1 MSLHPATLPIAV
13 LAVALAFA
21 APHGAHAEDGLPA
34 FRKEIVEAG
43 GASVALYAEETGEGP
58 PILLLHGLAASTFTW
73 RYLVPEFAR
82 KHRVIAL
89 DLKGFGR
96 SDKPEDQA
104 YSATAQAALVVA
116 FIRKRGLE
124 SVTLVGHSFGGA
136 VAVRVALLLKAE
148 PKRLAKLVL
157 IDTPAI
163 PGSLPRYYDFVR
175 VPGALELLL
184 APFSPEFLARQVLEG
199 ARGSR
204 RGITDADI
212 KGYAAPYYDAG
223 AKHAFV
229 ATARAIVGDKDPTV
243 VERLRT
249 LDVPALLI
257 WCRDDD
263 IVPLSAGKRLADTMP
278 KATLKT
284 LRGCNHLPQ
293 DQRPEALLALM
304 RPFLAD

>member
-1 MSLHPATLPIAV
+1 MKEPTWPRLEKILRPAS
-13 LAVALAFA
+13 ALR
-21 APHGAHAEDGLPA
+21 P
-34 FRKEIVEAG
+34 
-43 GASVALYAEETGEGP
+43 
-58 PILLLHGLAASTFTW
+58 
-73 RYLVPEFAR
+73 AR
-82 KHRVIAL
+82 KTR
-89 DLKGFGR
+89 
-96 SDKPEDQA
+96 
-104 YSATAQAALVVA
+104 T
-116 FIRKRGLE
+116 
-124 SVTLVGHSFGGA
+124 
-136 VAVRVALLLKAE
+136 
-148 PKRLAKLVL
+148 
-157 IDTPAI
+157 
-163 PGSLPRYYDFVR
+163 
-175 VPGALELLL
+175 
-184 APFSPEFLARQVLEG
+184 G

-249 LDVPALLI
+249 LDVPALVI

-263 IVPLSAGKRLADTMP
+263 IVPLSAGKRLAGTMP